1 METPSPELEALTLAR
16 AELVRDCGATLGAI
30 VDESSVVWCMAPAS
44 EEAKAIVD
52 QFFRTEIAPN
62 IKALLHGHRLSIHR
76 ASGPQ
81 CYVAESFAAVRAR
94 SLVECRVRYRF
105 RARSNTPGSA
115 EDRSADARGPTLR
128 RARGQRRSAKAVRL
142 RVRRCATAREA
153 DATSSRGVGLA
164 FAALATSSGR

>member
-1 METPSPELEALTLAR
+1 METPSPELEALTLAL

-81 CYVAESFAAVRAR
+81 CYVAESFAALYVLALWLNAEFDTDFVRAR
-94 SLVECRVRYRF
+94 IRLALPKIEALTLAVPPFDGPEGSGGAQKRY
-105 RARSNTPGSA
+105 G
-115 EDRSADARGPTLR
+115 
-128 RARGQRRSAKAVRL
+128 
-142 RVRRCATAREA
+142 
-153 DATSSRGVGLA
+153 
-164 FAALATSSGR
+164 